1 VQLLAPVTLG
11 ERSARNRLVFGP
23 HETNLGRGRAISER
37 HVAYYARRAAGGCG
51 TIVTETASVHSGDW
65 PYERAPLASECGPGW
80 AAVVAACSAHGAL
93 VLAGLGHAGLQGSG
107 AYSQRE
113 LWGPSPVPE
122 VAGREVPKEMEDE
135 DIAAVVAG
143 FAEAARIAVESG
155 CAGVEI
161 NAGQHSLVRQFLSGL
176 TNLRADPYGADK
188 LRFAREVLAA
198 VRKAAGK
205 AVVGLRLSCDEL
217 APWAGLT
224 PASAAQVAKALAEA
238 GLVDYV
244 AVVRGS
250 IFSVASTRP
259 DGHTPPAFNTGL
271 ARQVRA
277 GLSVPVMLQGS
288 VVDLSDAEAALE
300 SGAADLVEMT
310 RAQIADPD
318 LALAAAAGSS
328 PRPCI
333 LCNQTCMVR
342 DPRNPLVSCVGEPF
356 AGYETSEPALVAARD
371 RQEVLVIG
379 AGPAGLETARVAA
392 AAGHRVRVIE
402 RSQRIGGAVRVAAAG
417 AGRARLGA
425 LVDWLEA
432 ECRRLGVTFE
442 TGIDAGA
449 TLLDDALQ
457 AGSRIVLCTGGRPGA
472 SAYPLETASAE
483 VPVAA
488 VLGTAGPATLV
499 WGAGEVLESA
509 LAGQL
514 PDGPVAVWDPIGGP
528 IGISVAETLVA
539 AGAEVTLIT
548 PDLLVGSELA
558 RSGDLAPASSRLQAS
573 GVTLIKRAV
582 LRGVRTGVVDITD
595 RFTGEEREI
604 KANVVIDAGHRLP
617 SDALWRER
625 PELARAGDAV
635 APRTIYEAVL
645 EGRRAAAALD
655 VTTRDVTT
663 GARA

>member
-1 VQLLAPVTLG
+1 VHLLAPTTLG
-11 ERSARNRLVFGP
+11 ERSVRNRLVFGP

-51 TIVTETASVHSGDW
+51 TIVTEIASVHAGDW

-80 AAVVAACSAHGAL
+80 AAVVAACTEQGAL

-143 FAEAARIAVESG
+143 FAEATRIAVAAG

-176 TNLRADPYGADK
+176 TNLRSDGYGTDK
-188 LRFAREVLAA
+188 LRFVREVLTA
-198 VRKAAGK
+198 VRAAEPGHI
-205 AVVGLRLSCDEL
+205 VGLRLSCDEL

-224 PASAAQVAKALAEA
+224 PESATQVAADLAAE
-238 GLVDYV
+238 GLIDYLT
-244 AVVRGS
+244 VVRGS

-259 DGHTPPAFNTGL
+259 DGHTPPAFNTDL
-271 ARQVRA
+271 ARQVKA
-277 GLSVPVMLQGS
+277 SLSIPVMLQGS
-288 VVDLSDAEAALE
+288 VVDVGDAEAALE

-318 LALAAAAGSS
+318 LALKAANGTR

-342 DPRNPLVSCVGEPF
+342 DPRNPLVSCVGEPS
-356 AGYETSEPALVAARD
+356 AGYETVEPALVLTHNPQD
-371 RQEVLVIG
+371 VLVIG

-392 AAGHRVRVIE
+392 AAGHRVRILE

-417 AGRARLGA
+417 AGRDRFGV

-432 ECRRLGVTFE
+432 ECRRLGVTIE
-442 TGIDAGA
+442 TGVAADAA
-449 TLLDDALQ
+449 LLDHARN
-457 AGSRIVLCTGGRPGA
+457 AGSRIILCTGGRPGA
-472 SAYPLETASAE
+472 RSYT
-483 VPVAA
+483 
-488 VLGTAGPATLV
+488 
-499 WGAGEVLESA
+499 LESETVSASVVGADELLEGA
-509 LAGQL
+509 LVGQL

-548 PDLLVGSELA
+548 PDLLVGNELA

-573 GVTLIKRAV
+573 GVTLVKRAV
-582 LRGVRTGVVDITD
+582 LRGVRAGIVDITD

-604 KANVVIDAGHRLP
+604 KANFVIDAGHRLP
-617 SDALWRER
+617 ADALWRER

-635 APRTIYEAVL
+635 APRTIYEAVI

-655 VTTRDVTT
+655 GVAT
-663 GARA
+663 GGHA

>member
-1 VQLLAPVTLG
+1 M
-11 ERSARNRLVFGP
+11 RNRLVFGP

-51 TIVTETASVHSGDW
+51 TIVTETASVHAGDW

-80 AAVVAACSAHGAL
+80 AAVVAACSEHGAL
-93 VLAGLGHAGLQGSG
+93 VLAGLGHAGLQSSG

-113 LWGPSPVPE
+113 LWAPSPVPE

-143 FAEAARIAVESG
+143 FADATRIAVAAG
-155 CAGVEI
+155 CGGVEI

-176 TNLRADPYGADK
+176 TNLRGDEYGTDK
-188 LRFAREVLAA
+188 LRLAREVLTA
-198 VRKAAGK
+198 VRAAAGGGI
-205 AVVGLRLSCDEL
+205 VGLRLSCDEL

-224 PASAAQVAKALAEA
+224 PESATQVAAALAEE

-244 AVVRGS
+244 AVVIGS

-259 DGHTPPAFNTGL
+259 DGHTPPAFNTEL
-271 ARQVRA
+271 ARQVKA
-277 GLSVPVMLQGS
+277 GITVPVMLQGS
-288 VVDLSDAEAALE
+288 VVDLADAEAALE

-318 LALAAAAGSS
+318 LALHAANGTS

-342 DPRNPLVSCVGEPF
+342 DPRNPIVSCVGEPF
-356 AGYETSEPALVAARD
+356 AGYETSEPALVATANP
-371 RQEVLVIG
+371 QEVVVIG

-402 RSQRIGGAVRVAAAG
+402 RSQRLGGAVRVAAAG
-417 AGRARLGA
+417 AGRDRLGV
-425 LVDWLEA
+425 LVDWLET
-432 ECRRLGVTFE
+432 ECRRLDVTFE
-442 TGIDAGA
+442 TGVDADV
-449 TLLDDALQ
+449 TLLDDATR

-472 SAYPLETASAE
+472 RSYTLESETVS
-483 VPVAA
+483 AA
-488 VLGTAGPATLV
+488 VLGAD
-499 WGAGEVLESA
+499 EVLEGA
-509 LAGQL
+509 LTGQL

-528 IGISVAETLVA
+528 VGISVAETLVA

-548 PDLLVGSELA
+548 PDLLVGNELA

-573 GVTLIKRAV
+573 GVTLVKRAV
-582 LRGVRTGVVDITD
+582 LRGVRAGVLDVTD

-617 SDALWRER
+617 ADALWRER

-655 VTTRDVTT
+655 GITS
-663 GARA
+663 GGHA

>member
-1 VQLLAPVTLG
+1 M
-11 ERSARNRLVFGP
+11 RNRLVFGP
-23 HETNLGRGRAISER
+23 HETNLGRERAISER

-51 TIVTETASVHSGDW
+51 TIVTETASVHAGDW
-65 PYERAPLASECGPGW
+65 PYERAPLASDCGPGW
-80 AAVVAACSAHGAL
+80 AAVVAACTEHGAM
-93 VLAGLGHAGLQGSG
+93 VLAGLGHAGLQSSG

-113 LWGPSPVPE
+113 LWAPSPVPE
-122 VAGREVPKEMEDE
+122 VAGREVPKEMEEE

-143 FAEAARIAVESG
+143 FAEATRIAVAAG

-176 TNLRADPYGADK
+176 TNLRGDDYGTDK
-188 LRFAREVLAA
+188 LRFAREVLTA
-198 VRKAAGK
+198 VRAAAPGHI
-205 AVVGLRLSCDEL
+205 VGLRLSCDEL

-224 PASAAQVAKALAEA
+224 PESATQVAAELAEA

-244 AVVRGS
+244 AVVIGS

-259 DGHTPPAFNTGL
+259 DGHTAPAFNTEL
-271 ARQVRA
+271 ARQVRD
-277 GLSVPVMLQGS
+277 GLSHTSKAVPVMLQGS
-288 VVDLSDAEAALE
+288 VVDLRDAEAALE

-318 LALAAAAGSS
+318 LGLKAANGEI

-342 DPRNPLVSCVGEPF
+342 DPRNPIVSCVGEPS
-356 AGYETSEPALVAARD
+356 AGYETSEPTLVATQHPQD
-371 RQEVLVIG
+371 VLVIG

-392 AAGHRVRVIE
+392 SAGHRVRIVE
-402 RSQRIGGAVRVAAAG
+402 RSQRIGGAVRLAAAG
-417 AGRARLGA
+417 SGRERLGV

-432 ECRRLGVTFE
+432 ECRRLGVTIE
-442 TGIDAGA
+442 TGVIADAA
-449 TLLDDALQ
+449 LLDDAT
-457 AGSRIVLCTGGRPGA
+457 RTDTRVILCTGGRPGA
-472 SAYPLETASAE
+472 RSYTLESETVSSA
-483 VPVAA
+483 VI
-488 VLGTAGPATLV
+488 
-499 WGAGEVLESA
+499 GADEVLEGA
-509 LAGQL
+509 LVGQL

-528 IGISVAETLVA
+528 VGVSVAELLVS

-548 PDLLVGSELA
+548 PDLLVGNELA
-558 RSGDLAPASSRLQAS
+558 RSGDLAPASSRLQAA
-573 GVTLIKRAV
+573 GVTLVKRAI
-582 LRGVRTGVVDITD
+582 LRGVRAGVVDITD

-604 KANVVIDAGHRLP
+604 KANLVIDAGHRLP
-617 SDALWRER
+617 ADALWRER

-655 VTTRDVTT
+655 GITS
-663 GARA
+663 GAHA

>member
-1 VQLLAPVTLG
+1 VHLLAPTTLG
-11 ERSARNRLVFGP
+11 KRSVRNRLVFGP

-51 TIVTETASVHSGDW
+51 TIVTEIASVHAGDW

-80 AAVVAACSAHGAL
+80 AAVVAACTEQGAM

-143 FAEAARIAVESG
+143 FAEATRIAVAAG

-176 TNLRADPYGADK
+176 TNLRSDGYGTDK
-188 LRFAREVLAA
+188 LRFAREVLTA
-198 VRKAAGK
+198 VRAAEPGHI
-205 AVVGLRLSCDEL
+205 VGLRLSCDEL

-224 PASAAQVAKALAEA
+224 PESATQVAADLASE
-238 GLVDYV
+238 GLIDYLT
-244 AVVRGS
+244 VVRGS

-259 DGHTPPAFNTGL
+259 DGHTPPAFNTDL
-271 ARQVRA
+271 ARQVKA
-277 GLSVPVMLQGS
+277 SLSIPVMLQGS
-288 VVDLSDAEAALE
+288 VVDVGDAEAALE

-318 LALAAAAGSS
+318 LALKAANGTR

-342 DPRNPLVSCVGEPF
+342 DPRNPLVSCVGEPS
-356 AGYETSEPALVAARD
+356 AGYETVEPALVLTHNPQD
-371 RQEVLVIG
+371 VLVIG

-392 AAGHRVRVIE
+392 AAGHRVRILE

-417 AGRARLGA
+417 AGRDRFGV

-432 ECRRLGVTFE
+432 ECRRLGVTIE
-442 TGIDAGA
+442 TGVAADAA
-449 TLLDDALQ
+449 LLDHARN
-457 AGSRIVLCTGGRPGA
+457 AGSRIILCTGGRPGA
-472 SAYPLETASAE
+472 RSYT
-483 VPVAA
+483 
-488 VLGTAGPATLV
+488 
-499 WGAGEVLESA
+499 LESETVSASVVGADELLEGA
-509 LAGQL
+509 LVGQL

-548 PDLLVGSELA
+548 PDLLVGNELA

-573 GVTLIKRAV
+573 GVTLVKRAV
-582 LRGVRTGVVDITD
+582 LRGVRAGIVDITD

-604 KANVVIDAGHRLP
+604 KANFVIDAGHRLP
-617 SDALWRER
+617 ADALWRER

-635 APRTIYEAVL
+635 APRTIYEAVI

-655 VTTRDVTT
+655 GVAT
-663 GARA
+663 GGHA

>member
-1 VQLLAPVTLG
+1 VHLLAPVTLG
-11 ERSARNRLVFGP
+11 ERSVRNRLVFGP
-23 HETNLGRGRAISER
+23 HETNLGRDRAISER

-51 TIVTETASVHSGDW
+51 TIVTETASVHAGDW

-80 AAVVAACSAHGAL
+80 AAVVAACTEQGAL
-93 VLAGLGHAGLQGSG
+93 VLAGLGHAGLQSSG

-135 DIAAVVAG
+135 DIAAVVEG
-143 FAEAARIAVESG
+143 FAEATRIAVAAG

-176 TNLRADPYGADK
+176 TNLRGDDYGTDK
-188 LRFAREVLAA
+188 LRFAREVLSA
-198 VRKAAGK
+198 VRAAAPGHI
-205 AVVGLRLSCDEL
+205 VGLRLSCDEL

-224 PASAAQVAKALAEA
+224 PESATQVAADLAAA
-238 GLVDYV
+238 GLIDYLS
-244 AVVRGS
+244 VVRGS

-259 DGHTPPAFNTGL
+259 DGHTPPAFNTDL
-271 ARQVRA
+271 ARQVKA
-277 GLSVPVMLQGS
+277 SLSIPVMLQGS
-288 VVDLSDAEAALE
+288 VVDLADAESALE

-318 LALAAAAGSS
+318 LALHAAMGTA

-342 DPRNPLVSCVGEPF
+342 DPRNPLVSCVGEPS
-356 AGYETSEPALVAARD
+356 AGYETVEPRLVITHNPQD
-371 RQEVLVIG
+371 VLVVG

-392 AAGHRVRVIE
+392 AAGHRVRIIE
-402 RSQRIGGAVRVAAAG
+402 RSPRIGGAVRVAAAG
-417 AGRARLGA
+417 AGRGRLGA

-432 ECRRLGVTFE
+432 ECRRLGVTIE
-442 TGIDAGA
+442 TGVDADP
-449 TLLDDALQ
+449 TLLDDARN

-472 SAYPLETASAE
+472 RSYTLESETVSAS
-483 VPVAA
+483 VPGTLA
-488 VLGTAGPATLV
+488 LGAD
-499 WGAGEVLESA
+499 EVLEGA
-509 LAGQL
+509 LVGRF

-528 IGISVAETLVA
+528 VGVSVAETLVA
-539 AGAEVTLIT
+539 SGAEVTLIT
-548 PDLLVGSELA
+548 PDLLVGNELA

-582 LRGVRTGVVDITD
+582 LRGVRAGIVDTTD

-604 KANVVIDAGHRLP
+604 KANLLIDAGHRLP
-617 SDALWRER
+617 ADALWRER

-655 VTTRDVTT
+655 GVAT
-663 GARA
+663 GGHA

>member
-1 VQLLAPVTLG
+1 MQLLAPVTLG

-51 TIVTETASVHSGDW
+51 TIVTEIASVHAGDW
-65 PYERAPLASECGPGW
+65 PYERAPLASDCGPGW
-80 AAVVAACSAHGAL
+80 AAIVAACAEHGAL
-93 VLAGLGHAGLQGSG
+93 VLAGLGHAGLQSSG

-143 FAEAARIAVESG
+143 FAEATRIAVEAG
-155 CAGVEI
+155 CGGVEI

-176 TNLRADPYGADK
+176 TNLRGDAYGTDK
-188 LRFAREVLAA
+188 LRFAREVLTA
-198 VRKAAGK
+198 VRKAAGTGI
-205 AVVGLRLSCDEL
+205 VGLRLSCDEL

-224 PASAAQVAKALAEA
+224 PESATQVAAELAAA

-259 DGHTPPAFNTGL
+259 DGHTPPAFNTDL

-277 GLSVPVMLQGS
+277 GLSHAGKAVPVMLQGS
-288 VVDLSDAEAALE
+288 VVDLADAEAALT

-318 LALAAAAGSS
+318 LGLAAAAGTR

-356 AGYETSEPALVAARD
+356 AGYETSEPALVATRD
-371 RQEVLVIG
+371 PHDVLVIG

-417 AGRARLGA
+417 AGRERLGA

-432 ECRRLGVTFE
+432 ECRRQGVTFE
-442 TGIDAGA
+442 TGVEADV
-449 TLLDDALQ
+449 TLLDDALH

-472 SAYPLETASAE
+472 RAYTLESETVSAS
-483 VPVAA
+483 VV
-488 VLGTAGPATLV
+488 
-499 WGAGEVLESA
+499 GADEVLEGA

-528 IGISVAETLVA
+528 IGVSVAEKLVA
-539 AGAEVTLIT
+539 AGADVTLIT
-548 PDLLVGSELA
+548 PDLLVGNELA

-573 GVTLIKRAV
+573 GVTLVKRAV
-582 LRGVRTGVVDITD
+582 LRGVRAGVVDITD

-604 KANVVIDAGHRLP
+604 KANLVIDAGHRLP

-645 EGRRAAAALD
+645 EGRRAAAALSEA
-655 VTTRDVTT
+655 
-663 GARA
+663 GA

>member
-37 HVAYYARRAAGGCG
+37 HVAYYRRRAAGGCG
-51 TIVTETASVHSGDW
+51 TIVTEIASVHAGDW

-80 AAVVAACSAHGAL
+80 AAVVAACTEHGAL
-93 VLAGLGHAGLQGSG
+93 VLAGLGHAGLQSSG

-143 FAEAARIAVESG
+143 FAEATRIAVAAG

-176 TNLRADPYGADK
+176 TNLRGDEYGTDK
-188 LRFAREVLAA
+188 LRFAREVLTA
-198 VRKAAGK
+198 VRRAAGK
-205 AVVGLRLSCDEL
+205 GIVGLRLSCDEL

-224 PASAAQVAKALAEA
+224 PESATQVAAELAEA

-259 DGHTPPAFNTGL
+259 DGHTPPAFNTEL

-277 GLSVPVMLQGS
+277 GIIVPVMLQGS
-288 VVDLSDAEAALE
+288 VVDLADAEAALE

-318 LALAAAAGSS
+318 LALAAAAGTS

-356 AGYETSEPALVAARD
+356 AGYETSEPALVATRD
-371 RQEVLVIG
+371 PQDVLVIG

-402 RSQRIGGAVRVAAAG
+402 RSQRVGGAVRVAAAG

-425 LVDWLEA
+425 LVDWLES
-432 ECRRLGVTFE
+432 ECRRQGVTFE
-442 TGIDAGA
+442 TGVDADVS
-449 TLLDDALQ
+449 LLDDALH
-457 AGSRIVLCTGGRPGA
+457 AGSRIVLCTGSRTGARAYTLESETVSASVPGT
-472 SAYPLETASAE
+472 L
-483 VPVAA
+483 
-488 VLGTAGPATLV
+488 VLGAD
-499 WGAGEVLESA
+499 EVLEGA

-528 IGISVAETLVA
+528 IGVSVAETLVA

-548 PDLLVGSELA
+548 PDLLVGNELA

-582 LRGVRTGVVDITD
+582 LRGVRASVVDITD
-595 RFTGEEREI
+595 RFTGEAREI
-604 KANVVIDAGHRLP
+604 KANLLIDAGHRLP

-625 PELARAGDAV
+625 PQLARAGDAV

-645 EGRRAAAALD
+645 EGRRAAAALG
-655 VTTRDVTT
+655 VA
-663 GARA
+663 GA